1 MHARAHTHRAHTQ
14 YASEYMQNTQP
25 AWCNLSPGSAAAG
38 SRRAGAC
45 KWLAPGVP
53 STRPALRPC
62 SATIA
67 VCHAANFHRRSL
79 LQARGHGM
87 RTGGKGWVIGRGARA
102 RVAAHTTER
111 TQEPAASH
119 LDGKSPSLSAT
130 RPGDVVGA
138 HARRHCVTTTQND
151 ALRLA
156 ESPRA
161 YNVRGRARRSDLVD
175 FACQS
180 ARSAPSRS
188 LTERRR
194 SVGAT

>member
-1 MHARAHTHRAHTQ
+1 MMMMIPTFIISHSPTRRTRARTAPLVQEVTDQVPISTNFSLWTRHQRQAVR
-14 YASEYMQNTQP
+14 
-25 AWCNLSPGSAAAG
+25 W
-38 SRRAGAC
+38 GAC
-45 KWLAPGVP
+45 APVP
-53 STRPALRPC
+53 TQLSARKSPRP
-62 SATIA
+62 
-67 VCHAANFHRRSL
+67 
-79 LQARGHGM
+79 
-87 RTGGKGWVIGRGARA
+87 
-102 RVAAHTTER
+102 HT
-111 TQEPAASH
+111 
-119 LDGKSPSLSAT
+119 LDGKSPSLSAP

-180 ARSAPSRS
+180 VRSAPSRS

-194 SVGAT
+194 SVGATGRPLAPLAGGDI